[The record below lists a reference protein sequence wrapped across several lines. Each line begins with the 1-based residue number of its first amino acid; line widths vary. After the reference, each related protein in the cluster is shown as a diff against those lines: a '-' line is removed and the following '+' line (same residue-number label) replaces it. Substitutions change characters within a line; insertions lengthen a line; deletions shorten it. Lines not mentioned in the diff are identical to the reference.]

1 MNPKEDRLKSEFE
14 AFSKDPGVVP
24 PAGVSARVRLK
35 IEADLNPDLK
45 RVFLESLGLHA
56 VSGAVT
62 LLFCPQFGIGP
73 LGGGRGLMGFIE
85 SYGHAVCGLFC
96 GAFFMSLTAF
106 LAPFWLSSPVRTAL
120 SRNALAMASLLTLGS
135 LFALLLLA
143 FMVRGEI
150 AHVHPE
156 FLLAWVGA
164 ALLSAYVGIIGT
176 YQKKY

>member
-1 MNPKEDRLKSEFE
+1 MNPKEDRMKSEFE
-14 AFSKDPGVVP
+14 TFSKDPGVVP
-24 PAGVSARVRLK
+24 PAGISARVRLK
-35 IEADLNPDLK
+35 IEADLNPAPKHMLIQ
-45 RVFLESLGLHA
+45 SLGLHA
-56 VSGAVT
+56 VSGALT
-62 LLFCPQFGIGP
+62 LLLCPQFGIGP
-73 LGGGRGLMGFIE
+73 LGGGKGLMGFVE
-85 SYGHAVCGLFC
+85 SYGHVFCGLFC

-143 FMVRGEI
+143 LMVRGEI

-164 ALLSAYVGIIGT
+164 ALLSAYVGIFRPRF
-176 YQKKY
+176 Q